1 MDLKQKMASTNVAA
15 SRVLSNV
22 NRDGKL
28 NNGILKPVVKKR
40 TAVPTTRSA
49 LGTIG
54 NKTQA
59 GRTQLTTRPVKTVT
73 TKSSSTLSGKQAAA
87 VKPKTKLSV
96 RPSNKAQDNALK
108 KKPTVS
114 LKDNNKTQIPKPVAK
129 PVRENPIKQENVKHV
144 EPDPDDG
151 PEEMVLGTP
160 CKEVSAVSLLPAG
173 NVFDN
178 CRKPG
183 VEDIDAKDTG
193 NPQLCAEFVNDIYQ
207 YMLHLES
214 VYSIR
219 PQYLKDSSL
228 KSKMRS
234 ILVDWL
240 IQVHHRFQLL
250 QETLYLTIAVLDR
263 FLQINQVPRAKLQLA
278 GVTAMLIAS
287 KYEEMYAPEVSD
299 FEYITDKAFT
309 TSQILSMEVLMLK
322 TLDFNLGRP
331 LPIHFLRR
339 DSKAAQVDAE
349 HHSIA
354 KYLLE
359 LALVDYD
366 MCHVPPSKVA
376 AAALYLSMQ
385 IVKKIEW
392 TETCE
397 HYSRYSAADLKPVV
411 HHLAKNLSNAS
422 TNSYL
427 LAIYAKYGSSKFMR
441 ISKSAKLDCDTVKN
455 LANDAA
461 NYQL

>member
-1 MDLKQKMASTNVAA
+1 MASTNVQA
-15 SRVLSNV
+15 SRVLGNV

-28 NNGILKPVVKKR
+28 NSGILKPVVKKR

-49 LGTIG
+49 LGTLG
-54 NKTQA
+54 AKNQA
-59 GRTQLTTRPVKTVT
+59 VRTQLPRPTKPVT
-73 TKSSSTLSGKQAAA
+73 AAKSSTTATSKLTAATKT
-87 VKPKTKLSV
+87 KPKQLSV
-96 RPSNKAQDNALK
+96 RPSNKAQDNALSK
-108 KKPTVS
+108 RKPGVL
-114 LKDNNKTQIPKPVAK
+114 LKDNKVTNQQKPEAK
-129 PVRENPIKQENVKHV
+129 IVRDAAPKQENVTRNV
-144 EPDPDDG
+144 EPLQDDDG

-160 CKEVSAVSLLPAG
+160 CKSMTTTSVLPS
-173 NVFDN
+173 NVFEN
-178 CRKPG
+178 SRKAG
-183 VEDIDAKDTG
+183 VEDIDAKDVN

-263 FLQINQVPRAKLQLA
+263 FLQISEVPRAKLQLA

-349 HHSIA
+349 HHNLA

-385 IVKKIEW
+385 IIKKIEW

-397 HYSRYSAADLKPVV
+397 HYSRYSATVLKPVV
-411 HHLAKNLSNAS
+411 SHLAKNLATAS
-422 TNSYL
+422 TNSYSM
-427 LAIYAKYGSSKFMR
+427 AIYAKYGSSKFMR
-441 ISKSAKLDCDTVKN
+441 ISKNAKLDCDTVKN
-455 LANDAA
+455 LANDAE
-461 NYQL
+461 NCQLY

>member
-1 MDLKQKMASTNVAA
+1 MASTNVQA
-15 SRVLSNV
+15 SRVLSNI
-22 NRDGKL
+22 NRDGKV
-28 NNGILKPVVKKR
+28 NSGILKPVVKKR
-40 TAVPTTRSA
+40 TAIPTTRSA

-59 GRTQLTTRPVKTVT
+59 GRTQLTRPVKTVT
-73 TKSSSTLSGKQAAA
+73 TAKSSTTMGGKQAA
-87 VKPKTKLSV
+87 VTKPKTKLTV

-108 KKPTVS
+108 KKPVVS
-114 LKDNNKTQIPKPVAK
+114 LKDNNKAHIQKPETK
-129 PVRENPIKQENVKHV
+129 TVRESTVKQENVKLAEV
-144 EPDPDDG
+144 DPIDG

-160 CKEVSAVSLLPAG
+160 CKEVSSLLPTS
-173 NVFDN
+173 NVFEN

-183 VEDIDAKDTG
+183 VEDIDAKDNN

-219 PQYLKDSSL
+219 PQYLKESNL

-349 HHSIA
+349 HHNLA

-385 IVKKIEW
+385 IIKKIEW

-411 HHLAKNLSNAS
+411 HHLAKNLSSAS

-441 ISKSAKLDCDTVKN
+441 ISKNAKLDCETVKN
-455 LANDAA
+455 LANDAE